1 MPHMPVAGCVVNLD
15 PQGNIKM
22 HLPAVKNRCLW
33 PAVIICCLLII
44 PACGSKASGRADE
57 QAASD
62 PVSAKKISARLILK
76 FRDHVTDPSREE
88 YVKKLSDVAGVR
100 LTYLRAMSGG
110 AHVFSVPAIDEKAHL
125 EEIINRLS
133 GLPDVLYVEP
143 DRKMTHQN

>member
-1 MPHMPVAGCVVNLD
+1 MPVAGCVVNLD

-76 FRDHVTDPSREE
+76 FCDHVTDPSGEE

>member
-1 MPHMPVAGCVVNLD
+1 ML
-15 PQGNIKM
+15 
-22 HLPAVKNRCLW
+22 LPAVKNRCSWL
-33 PAVIICCLLII
+33 AVIICCFLII
-44 PACGSKASGRADE
+44 LACGSKAPGRAGE

-62 PVSAKKISARLILK
+62 RVSAKKISARLILK
-76 FRDHVTDPSREE
+76 FCDHVTDPSGEE

>member
-1 MPHMPVAGCVVNLD
+1 ML
-15 PQGNIKM
+15 
-22 HLPAVKNRCLW
+22 LPAVKNRCSWL
-33 PAVIICCLLII
+33 AVIICCLLII
-44 PACGSKASGRADE
+44 LACGSKAPGRADE

-62 PVSAKKISARLILK
+62 PVSAKKTSARLILK
-76 FRDHVTDPSREE
+76 FRDHVTDPSGEE

-100 LTYLRAMSGG
+100 LTYLRTMSGG

>member
-1 MPHMPVAGCVVNLD
+1 MPVAGCVVNLD

-110 AHVFSVPAIDEKAHL
+110 AHVFSVPAIDEKARL
-125 EEIINRLS
+125 EEIIDRLS
-133 GLPDVLYVEP
+133 RLQDVLYVEP